1 MRAAAAA
8 ASGVSAPAGGRFH
21 RGCAPHCRRRKVRS
35 APFPP
40 AAKTAPAPLLLLS
53 PPRGARRGPRIETS
67 KRKCAAPGG
76 KEKMFGGSGRIY
88 ASLLPPAGESWHFLV
103 EVRDGNARPLG
114 KSFGPGKYKD
124 TSCADFRCRWP
135 VVDESCSIGQ
145 GNSFCEHRAARSEA
159 ERAER
164 GAGQMRPCTPTQDAP
179 SATGRQCRLR
189 RRE

>member
-1 MRAAAAA
+1 MVPFCPEKGAGEMRAAGRRPRK
-8 ASGVSAPAGGRFH
+8 SGSRQRGCFR
-21 RGCAPHCRRRKVRS
+21 RGCAPH
-35 APFPP
+35 F
-40 AAKTAPAPLLLLS
+40 LF
-53 PPRGARRGPRIETS
+53 ETS

-164 GAGQMRPCTPTQDAP
+164 GAGQMRSCTPTTSAP
-179 SATGRQCRLR
+179 SATGR
-189 RRE
+189 